1 MNYTEYEAFLNTLQ
15 HGSLTRA
22 GEALGYTQ
30 SGISHLIYGL
40 EQGCGVPLLYRDRS
54 GVSLT
59 SEGKVLLPYFEAIC
73 AQQHELE
80 QIIEELKEG
89 RSGLI
94 RIATHTSVAGQWL
107 PSIFQAF
114 QKLYPKTSFE
124 LHEVTTSQ
132 EVRNLVRKKA
142 VDCGIFTNSVLDEKQ
157 HLLHVE
163 QLVAVL
169 PPNHELAK
177 APYFP
182 MDALDHYPYILLEE
196 AVTDGDTYTACVKQI
211 FYNQNKTPKVSLV
224 VRNEYTALAM
234 IDANQGYCILPNMT
248 KDRTRHELCYLP
260 LEKPFYRY
268 TSLEVA
274 DGREERKLIQLFIQ
288 LTQKWVSQH
297 YEERQANDL

>member
-1 MNYTEYEAFLNTLQ
+1 MNYADYEAFLNTLQ
-15 HGSLTRA
+15 YGSLTRA

-30 SGISHLIYGL
+30 SGISHLLIGL
-40 EQGCGVPLLYRDRS
+40 EQSFGVPLLYRDRS

-59 SEGKVLLPYFEAIC
+59 SEGKVLLPYLESIC

-80 QIIEELKEG
+80 QMLEELREG

-94 RIATHTSVAGQWL
+94 RIAAHTSIAGQWL

-114 QKLYPKTSFE
+114 QKQYPKTAFE

-132 EVRNLVRKKA
+132 EVLELVRKKT
-142 VDCGIFTNSVLDEKQ
+142 VDCGFYTSSVLDQKQ
-157 HLLHVE
+157 YLLHIE

-169 PPNHELAK
+169 PTDHELANT
-177 APYFP
+177 PYFP
-182 MDALDHYPYILLEE
+182 MDALDIYPYIRLEE
-196 AVTDGDTYTACVKQI
+196 TTTSGDTYTACVEQI
-211 FYNQNKTPKVSLV
+211 FTSQKKSPKVNFL

-234 IDANQGYCILPNMT
+234 IAAKQGFCILPNMT

-268 TSLEVA
+268 TNLAVA
-274 DGREERKLIQLFIQ
+274 DGREERRLIQQFVK
-288 LTQKWVSQH
+288 LTQEWVKQH
-297 YEERQANDL
+297 YADETKTA

>member
-1 MNYTEYEAFLNTLQ
+1 MNYIDYEAFLHTLQ

-22 GEALGYTQ
+22 GDALGYTQ
-30 SGISHLIYGL
+30 SGISHLLNGL
-40 EQGCGVPLLYRDRS
+40 EQSFGVPLLFRDRS

-59 SEGKVLLPYFEAIC
+59 SEGKILLPYLESIC

-80 QIIEELKEG
+80 QMLEELREG

-94 RIATHTSVAGQWL
+94 RIAAHTSIAGQWL

-114 QKLYPKTSFE
+114 QKQFPKTAFE

-132 EVRNLVRKKA
+132 EVLDLVRKKT
-142 VDCGIFTNSVLDEKQ
+142 VDCGIFTSSVLDQKQ
-157 HLLHVE
+157 LLLHVE

-169 PPNHELAK
+169 PTDHELAR

-182 MDALDHYPYILLEE
+182 MDALDVYPYIRLEE
-196 AVTDGDTYTACVKQI
+196 PISSGDTYSACVEQI
-211 FYNQNKTPKVSLV
+211 FTTHNKSPKINLL

-234 IDANQGYCILPNMT
+234 IAAKQGFCILPNMT

-260 LEKPFYRY
+260 LERPFYRY
-268 TSLEVA
+268 TSLAVA
-274 DGREERKLIQLFIQ
+274 DGREERKLIQHFVTI
-288 LTQKWVSQH
+288 TQGWIKQH
-297 YEERQANDL
+297 YAEEDSLKA

>member
-1 MNYTEYEAFLNTLQ
+1 MNYADYEAFLNTLQ
-15 HGSLTRA
+15 YGSLTRA

-30 SGISHLIYGL
+30 SGISHLLIGL
-40 EQGCGVPLLYRDRS
+40 EQSFGVPLLYRDRS

-59 SEGKVLLPYFEAIC
+59 SEGKVLLPYLESIC

-80 QIIEELKEG
+80 QMLEELREG

-94 RIATHTSVAGQWL
+94 RIAAHTSIAGQWL

-114 QKLYPKTSFE
+114 QKQYPKTAFE

-132 EVRNLVRKKA
+132 EVLELVRKKT
-142 VDCGIFTNSVLDEKQ
+142 VDCGFYTSSVLDQKQ
-157 HLLHVE
+157 YLLHIE

-169 PPNHELAK
+169 PTDHELANT
-177 APYFP
+177 PYFP
-182 MDALDHYPYILLEE
+182 MDALDIYPYIRLEE
-196 AVTDGDTYTACVKQI
+196 TACVEQI
-211 FYNQNKTPKVSLV
+211 FTSQKKSPKVNFL

-234 IDANQGYCILPNMT
+234 IAAKQGFCILPNMT

-268 TSLEVA
+268 TNLAVA
-274 DGREERKLIQLFIQ
+274 DGREERRLIQQFVK
-288 LTQKWVSQH
+288 LTQEWVKQH
-297 YEERQANDL
+297 YADEAKTA